1 MSKTKKKC
9 KHINKKHNKS
19 DKKSQRLKEIKLE
32 QNIKNR
38 KINKITKEIEAKFI
52 EFYVN
57 YINDNYPNLLTYN
70 NLRKFILKE
79 ILEDIIYFLKSGV
92 SYKNF
97 RGKLSKS
104 TLHYYISLFTKKNIF
119 ISNYWCLHK
128 EYSKNNFYDKIKYL
142 STDTTFIINKSSS
155 LKNVKRNPYM
165 KNKNCI
171 KISYLADKE
180 GIPLDIMIKTGNLN
194 DSPMLREHLT
204 NLKID
209 IKTKELKNNNR
220 YKQYFLADG
229 IYNSTK
235 NINFLKEKG
244 FIPILSP
251 NKRNSHTEP
260 VQLTNN
266 EKIIYKKRIIV
277 ENAFAKL
284 KQYKRINNLYEKR
297 ISVYTSLVYL
307 SLSHTLFKKMN
318 IINN

>member
-1 MSKTKKKC
+1 
-9 KHINKKHNKS
+9 
-19 DKKSQRLKEIKLE
+19 
-32 QNIKNR
+32 
-38 KINKITKEIEAKFI
+38 
-52 EFYVN
+52 
-57 YINDNYPNLLTYN
+57 
-70 NLRKFILKE
+70 
-79 ILEDIIYFLKSGV
+79 
-92 SYKNF
+92 
-97 RGKLSKS
+97 
-104 TLHYYISLFTKKNIF
+104 
-119 ISNYWCLHK
+119 
-128 EYSKNNFYDKIKYL
+128 
-142 STDTTFIINKSSS
+142 
-155 LKNVKRNPYM
+155 M